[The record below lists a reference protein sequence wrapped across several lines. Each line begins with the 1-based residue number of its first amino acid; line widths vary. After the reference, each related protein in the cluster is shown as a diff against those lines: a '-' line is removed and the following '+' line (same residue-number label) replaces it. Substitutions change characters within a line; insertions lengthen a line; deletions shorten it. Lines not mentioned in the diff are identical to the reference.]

1 VTQTLFPSIHLE
13 TDPGETR
20 SGFRLD
26 RLEVLNWGT
35 FDRHVWPL
43 DLRGDNTL
51 LTGDIGSG
59 KSTIVDAITTLLL
72 PAHRISYNKAAGAD
86 TRERDLRSY
95 VLGHYKHERNETT
108 GTSRPVALREP
119 GSVSVLLG
127 VFRNDGYDSVVTLAQ
142 VFWLRDAA
150 AGQPQRLY
158 AVADREL
165 SVEADFA
172 DFGPEIAG
180 LRRRLRGDGVQV
192 FDHFPDYGKHFRR
205 RLGIQSE
212 QAMELFHQTVS
223 MKSVGNLNDFVR
235 SHMLE
240 PFDAG
245 SWIDRLVAHFEDL
258 TRAHDAVCRAQE
270 QLSRLEPVLA
280 DCDRYDALAEQVA
293 GLHRERDALPAFFAG
308 RRTTE
313 LLARQS
319 RLEAEHAE
327 LDVSAARIT
336 DELGAMRQSL
346 QRLHAERLGL
356 GGDRLA
362 EIERQAGDEARRRD
376 ERRGK
381 ADQLA
386 HLLAT
391 AGLDPVDNPTS
402 FERRRQQVESLRTE
416 LGDSLARLQNSHT
429 DAAVEKRQVEEEGD
443 EVSAELRSLSG
454 RRSNIPRQ
462 TLQLREA
469 LCEALGVE
477 PDTIPFAG
485 ELIQVRA
492 DAQEWE
498 GAAERVLRGFA
509 LSLLVPDRHYAA
521 VADWVDGRHLGAR
534 VVYYRVPDRPVR
546 TVPADPPETLRLH
559 EVLEVRESPFSTW
572 LERELST
579 RADYECVGSVTE
591 LRRAHL
597 AVTRAGQV
605 KRDRHHEKDDRSRI
619 DDRSRYVLGWD
630 SRRKVDAL
638 LDRARAIQARRVA
651 VDEQL
656 RRLTVE
662 RTAVEARRTA
672 LEQVSVFTGF
682 GEVDW
687 QSSVRRIETLEA
699 ERAALEAASGELAR
713 VGSEIAETELAIG
726 AAEERSRLLERR
738 RGEVGRDLATTL
750 DGLER
755 ARRTLEAAGDNLR
768 SAFPSLAERLAE
780 LIGAEPDGRG
790 PAGPDS
796 KQPVEAGDDHER
808 RLHAALTARSES
820 AAEQQRRLVGRIGSA
835 MSRFSA
841 DYPVETQ
848 EMDDSVE
855 SAGAYRELHARLVED
870 DLPRFQADFKTQLNT
885 NTIRDIAG
893 FHAQLQRE
901 ARSISDRVATINDS
915 LADIDYNPGRYI
927 RLEAGR
933 TPNVEIRD
941 FVSEL
946 RACTDDAVGAD
957 SDQYSE
963 QRFVLVKGIVE
974 RFRGREGQTEADRA
988 WTRRVTDVRNWFVF
1002 AASERWREDDDEYE
1016 NYTDSDGKSGGQ
1028 KEKLAY
1034 TILAASLAYQ
1044 FKLEWGAR
1052 RSKTFRFAVIDEA
1065 FGRGSDQSTR
1075 FALQLFRR
1083 LGLQLL
1089 IVTPLQKVHVIEPY
1103 VAGVGFVDN
1112 RSGDHSRLQNLTI
1125 EEYRE
1130 RRAQVAA
1137 AAGA

>member
-1 VTQTLFPSIHLE
+1 VTQTLLPDIHVE
-13 TDPGETR
+13 PDSAETR

-35 FDRHVWPL
+35 FDRHVWRL
-43 DLRGDNTL
+43 DLRSDNTL

-59 KSTIVDAITTLLL
+59 KSTVVDAITTLLL

-95 VLGHYKHERNETT
+95 VLGHYKSERNETT

-119 GSVSVLLG
+119 GSVSVLIG
-127 VFRNDGYDSVVTLAQ
+127 VFRNEGYGSVVSLAQ
-142 VFWLRDAA
+142 VFWLRDAG

-158 AVADREL
+158 AVADRAL
-165 SVEADFA
+165 SVETDFA

-180 LRRRLRGDGVQV
+180 LRRRLRADAVQV

-240 PFDAG
+240 PFDG
-245 SWIDRLVAHFEDL
+245 TSWIDRLVAHFEDL

-270 QLSRLEPVLA
+270 QLSRLGPVLA
-280 DCDRYDALAEQVA
+280 DCDRYDALAKEVA
-293 GLHRERDALPAFFAG
+293 GFHRERDALPAFFAE
-308 RRTTE
+308 RRTTSLE
-313 LLARQS
+313 ARAS
-319 RLEAEHAE
+319 RLEVERGE
-327 LDVSAARIT
+327 LEGEATEVAG
-336 DELGAMRQSL
+336 ELTTRRQTL

-362 EIERQAGDEARRRD
+362 EIERQAGEEARRRD
-376 ERRGK
+376 ERRRK

-386 HLLAT
+386 RLLEAS
-391 AGLDPVDNPTS
+391 GLDPVDNPTS
-402 FERRRQQVESLRTE
+402 FERRRQEVEALRTE
-416 LGDSLARLQNSHT
+416 LGDSLARIQNSHT
-429 DAAVEKRQVEEEGD
+429 DAAVEKRQVEEESE
-443 EVSAELRSLSG
+443 EVNAELRSLSG

-462 TLQLREA
+462 SLQLREA
-469 LCEALGVE
+469 LCQALGVE

-498 GAAERVLRGFA
+498 GAAERVLRSFA

-521 VADWVDGRHLGAR
+521 VADWIDGRHLGAR
-534 VVYYRVPDRPVR
+534 VVYYRVPETPVR
-546 TVPADPPETLRLH
+546 REPVDPPETLRLH
-559 EVLEVRESPFSTW
+559 EVLEVRDSPFSTW
-572 LERELST
+572 LERELVT
-579 RADYECVGSVTE
+579 RADYECVGSVAE
-591 LRRAHL
+591 LRRAHR

-630 SRRKVDAL
+630 NGRKIDAL

-651 VDEQL
+651 VDERL
-656 RRLTVE
+656 RRLTTE
-662 RTAVEARRTA
+662 RSAVEGRRTA
-672 LEQVSVFTGF
+672 LEQVSVFTEF
-682 GEVDW
+682 SEVDW
-687 QSSVRRIETLEA
+687 QSSVRRIGTLEA
-699 ERAALEAASGELAR
+699 ERAVLEAASGELAR
-713 VGSEIAETELAIG
+713 IGSKIAETEAAIG
-726 AAEERSRLLERR
+726 AAEERGRLLERR
-738 RGEVGRDLATTL
+738 RGEVDHELAATAE
-750 DGLER
+750 GLAR
-755 ARRTLEAAGDNLR
+755 ARRTLEASGGEVR
-768 SAFPSLAERLAE
+768 SSFPSLAARLAE
-780 LIGAEPDGRG
+780 LVGDQSPGAGSRAESD
-790 PAGPDS
+790 
-796 KQPVEAGDDHER
+796 DDHER
-808 RLHAALTARSES
+808 RLHAALTARSE
-820 AAEQQRRLVGRIGSA
+820 AAADQQRRLAGRIGSA

-841 DYPVETQ
+841 DYAVETQ
-848 EMDDSVE
+848 EMDDTVE
-855 SAGAYRELHARLVED
+855 SASAYRELHARLVDD

-901 ARSISDRVATINDS
+901 ARSISDRVTTINGS

-946 RACTDDAVGAD
+946 RACTDHTVGAD
-957 SDQYSE
+957 ADQYSE
-963 QRFVLVKGIVE
+963 QRFLLVKRIIE
-974 RFRGREGQTEADRA
+974 RFRGREGQTDADRA

-1002 AASERWREDDDEYE
+1002 AASERWRDGDEEYE

-1112 RSGDHSRLQNLTI
+1112 RSGDHSRLHNLTI

-1137 AAGA
+1137 AGA

>member
-1 VTQTLFPSIHLE
+1 VAARPA
-13 TDPGETR
+13 G
-20 SGFRLD
+20 
-26 RLEVLNWGT
+26 
-35 FDRHVWPL
+35 RH
-43 DLRGDNTL
+43 GL

-59 KSTIVDAITTLLL
+59 KSTVVDAITTLLL

-95 VLGHYKHERNETT
+95 VLGHYKSERNETT

-127 VFRNDGYDSVVTLAQ
+127 VFRNEGYDAVVTLAQ
-142 VFWLRDAA
+142 VFWLRDAG

-165 SVEADFA
+165 SVETDFT

-180 LRRRLRGDGVQV
+180 LRRRLRADGVQV
-192 FDHFPDYGKHFRR
+192 FEHFPDYGKHFRR

-240 PFDAG
+240 PFDGA
-245 SWIDRLVAHFEDL
+245 SWIDRLVAHFDDL

-270 QLSRLEPVLA
+270 QLSRLEPLLGE
-280 DCDRYDALAEQVA
+280 CDRYDALAEEVA
-293 GLHRERDALPAFFAG
+293 GLHREREALPAFFAE
-308 RRTTE
+308 RRTRH
-313 LLARQS
+313 LGAWAS
-319 RLEAEHAE
+319 RLVAERGE
-327 LDVSAARIT
+327 LDTEATQVA
-336 DELGAMRQSL
+336 DELTALRQTL

-362 EIERQAGDEARRRD
+362 EIERQAREEARRRD
-376 ERRGK
+376 ERRRK

-391 AGLDPVDNPTS
+391 SGLDPVDNPTS
-402 FERRRQQVESLRTE
+402 FERRRQEVEVLRTE
-416 LGDSLARLQNSHT
+416 LADSLARIQNSHT
-429 DAAVEKRQVEEEGD
+429 DVAVEKRQVEEQGE

-462 TLQLREA
+462 SLQLREA
-469 LCEALGVE
+469 LCEALEADPG
-477 PDTIPFAG
+477 TIPFAG

-498 GAAERVLRGFA
+498 GAAERVLRSFA

-521 VADWVDGRHLGAR
+521 VADWIDGRHLGAR
-534 VVYYRVPDRPVR
+534 VVYYRVPETPIRKE
-546 TVPADPPETLRLH
+546 PADLPETLRLH
-559 EVLEVRESPFSTW
+559 QVLEVRDSPLSTW
-572 LERELST
+572 LERELVT
-579 RADYECVGSVTE
+579 RVDYECVGSVAE
-591 LRRAHL
+591 LRRAHQ
-597 AVTRAGQV
+597 AVTRAGQL

-630 SRRKVDAL
+630 NGRKIDAL
-638 LDRARAIQARRVA
+638 LDQARAIQARRVA
-651 VDEQL
+651 VDDRL
-656 RRLTVE
+656 RRLTTE
-662 RTAVEARRTA
+662 RRAVEGRRTA
-672 LEQVSVFTGF
+672 LEQVSVFTEF

-687 QSSVRRIETLEA
+687 QSAVRRIETLEA
-699 ERAALEAASGELAR
+699 ERVALEAASGELAR
-713 VGSEIAETELAIG
+713 VGSEIAETEAAIG
-726 AAEERSRLLERR
+726 AAEERGRLLERR
-738 RGEVGRDLATTL
+738 RGEVDHELATTAE
-750 DGLER
+750 GLAR
-755 ARRTLEAAGDNLR
+755 ARRTLEAADDELL
-768 SAFPSLAERLAE
+768 SAFPSLAVRLADVV
-780 LIGAEPDGRG
+780 GDQVPD
-790 PAGPDS
+790 AGPRA
-796 KQPVEAGDDHER
+796 EADDDHER
-808 RLHAALTARSES
+808 RLQAALTARSEA
-820 AAEQQRRLVGRIGSA
+820 AAEQQRRLAGRIGSA
-835 MSRFSA
+835 MSKFSA

-848 EMDDSVE
+848 EMDDTVE
-855 SAGAYRELHARLVED
+855 SAGAYRELHARLVDD

-946 RACTDDAVGAD
+946 RACTDHAVGTDA
-957 SDQYSE
+957 DQYSE
-963 QRFVLVKGIVE
+963 QRFLLVKRIIE
-974 RFRGREGQTEADRA
+974 RFRGREGQTEADLT

-1002 AASERWREDDDEYE
+1002 AASERWREGDEEYE

-1103 VAGVGFVDN
+1103 VAAVGFVDN
-1112 RSGDHSRLQNLTI
+1112 RSGDHSRLHNLTI

-1137 AAGA
+1137 AGA